1 LTNSIK
7 LWYSVGN
14 LIKEER
20 EMKKKTNIV
29 IQFIF
34 GDDKV
39 LEFEDFDDALHY
51 LVGYI
56 FSVRNGVDFTSPE
69 NRLCNILS
77 LGLPTDDEIFLTRQR
92 NRLNDLFLNN
102 WSRPNVKIQ

>member
-1 LTNSIK
+1 
-7 LWYSVGN
+7 
-14 LIKEER
+14 
-20 EMKKKTNIV
+20 MKKKTNIV

-56 FSVRNGVDFTSPE
+56 FSVRHRLDFSSPE
-69 NRLCNILS
+69 NRFCNILS
-77 LGLPTDDEIFLTRQR
+77 SGLSTNDEIFLTRQR

>member
-1 LTNSIK
+1 
-7 LWYSVGN
+7 
-14 LIKEER
+14 
-20 EMKKKTNIV
+20 MKKTNIV

-56 FSVRNGVDFTSPE
+56 FSVRGGLDFSSPK

-77 LGLPTDDEIFLTRQR
+77 LGLSTDDEIFLTRQR

>member
-1 LTNSIK
+1 
-7 LWYSVGN
+7 
-14 LIKEER
+14 
-20 EMKKKTNIV
+20 MKKKTNIV

-56 FSVRNGVDFTSPE
+56 FSVRGGLAGGGGAVTGLFTVLQADGTSITCP
-69 NRLCNILS
+69 
-77 LGLPTDDEIFLTRQR
+77 LTVLQADGTSISVPKTVLQADGTSISV
-92 NRLNDLFLNN
+92 N
-102 WSRPNVKIQ
+102 

>member
-1 LTNSIK
+1 
-7 LWYSVGN
+7 
-14 LIKEER
+14 
-20 EMKKKTNIV
+20 MKKKTNIV

-56 FSVRNGVDFTSPE
+56 FSVRHGLDFSSPE

-77 LGLPTDDEIFLTRQR
+77 LGLSTNDEIFLTRQR

>member
-1 LTNSIK
+1 
-7 LWYSVGN
+7 
-14 LIKEER
+14 
-20 EMKKKTNIV
+20 MKKTIV

-39 LEFEDFDDALHY
+39 LEFEDFDDALYY
-51 LVGYI
+51 LVDYI
-56 FSVRNGVDFTSPE
+56 FSVRSGLDFSSPK
-69 NRLCNILS
+69 NRLCYILS
-77 LGLPTDDEIFLTRQR
+77 LGLSTDDEIFLTRQR

>member
-1 LTNSIK
+1 
-7 LWYSVGN
+7 V
-14 LIKEER
+14 
-20 EMKKKTNIV
+20 KTNIV

-39 LEFEDFDDALHY
+39 LEFQDFDDALHY

-77 LGLPTDDEIFLTRQR
+77 LGLSTDDEIFLTRQR